1 MFKNVIIYPN
11 PYIKDIYH
19 YCDNKKDYFN
29 FLRNYPAM
37 SEIIGDIDKNI
48 KPVFDVDALG
58 QDIDIQETKKEI
70 NQIFPNKKIYY
81 AKREPREHKNSI
93 KYSYRFYVSGV
104 KINYKNLLKLCI
116 HYKLFDI
123 KICDNKKYDN
133 IYTKNRL
140 LLLPLTTEKYENK
153 KVPELKV
160 IEGDI
165 FDCCAS
171 YIEEDYEDWNNIEI
185 LKDIKLFEEK
195 EKKTNI
201 NDDLFSK
208 SLSLNKNYGY
218 DEDLILARKLVM
230 NCLSYNRAEN
240 YEDWIKLGF
249 CLRTIDYRLLDTW
262 IEFSKFSNSYF
273 EGECQKLWD
282 KFKENGNISIGS
294 LKYWAKNDNKQ
305 LYEKIIDD
313 TLTPWIDKAIRSEG
327 AHLDVANVTYE
338 IYKNKMYYDVKTKC
352 WFKVNEKTNIWFQ
365 DDSAGTRI
373 RIVLGEDVCKKFI
386 ERTQYWNSLQ
396 SDDELQVEANKIKA
410 KMSLKIASQLKNA
423 GFRDSIMKEMKG
435 VFATDNFKSHYLN
448 KKYHLFAF
456 KNCVFDC
463 ITKEFRDIEPND
475 YIMKTTKYDFDYD
488 TVSDDY
494 IEKVENIFKDIL
506 NTPEKYQYFID
517 INSLRLFGRNVHQ
530 EFYIFTGI
538 GSNGKSLW
546 YALHKHAMGSYCDK
560 LNPETFTKQ
569 SKTSNQTSE
578 LSSVEDCR
586 SCIIEEPNDE
596 EKLINKTLKE
606 ISGGTYKA
614 RGLFEEAEEKQA
626 QFALIF
632 LCNDIPDLQKSEEAI
647 ARRVRVV
654 SFDNKY
660 CDNPVLPNERVK
672 DLSLTALFS
681 EDINYARAYI
691 KILIKNWINK
701 DLTKTLITPQEI
713 KGSSKKYLDD
723 SNMVKNFIEMYYD
736 KSPNDTDKIR
746 TVNIF
751 NDYCCRIGRITSKAL
766 VKEMKNLGFEHYKSM
781 GNMYFKNI
789 KQKNEEFL
797 EDD

>member
-1 MFKNVIIYPN
+1 MFKNVLIVPN
-11 PYIKDIYH
+11 PFNKDIYH
-19 YCDNKKDYFN
+19 YCDNKKDYYN
-29 FLRNYPAM
+29 YLRNYPAM
-37 SEIIGDIDKNI
+37 SEIIGDINKNI
-48 KPVFDVDALG
+48 KPIFDVDAMG
-58 QDIDIQETKKEI
+58 EDIDIEETKKEI
-70 NQIFPNKKIYY
+70 NMIFPNKPIYFG
-81 AKREPREHKNSI
+81 KREPREHKNSI
-93 KYSYRFYVSGV
+93 KYSYRFYVGDV
-104 KINYKNLLKLCI
+104 QINYKNLLKLCI

-123 KICDNKKYDN
+123 KICGNKKYDN

-140 LLLPLTTEKYENK
+140 LALPLTTEKFK
-153 KVPELKV
+153 DKVPELQI

-165 FDCCAS
+165 FDCCAT
-171 YIEEDYEDWNNIEI
+171 YIEEDYEDWNNVEI
-185 LKDIKLFEEK
+185 LNEIKLFEEI
-195 EKKTNI
+195 KTKTKI

-208 SLSLNKNYGY
+208 SLSLNKNYACDG
-218 DEDLILARKLVM
+218 DLILASNLVM
-230 NCLSYNRAEN
+230 KCLSYDRADN

-249 CLRTIDYRLLDTW
+249 CLRTIDYRLLEVW
-262 IEFSKFSNSYF
+262 IHFSKISSSYV
-273 EGECQKLWD
+273 EGECETLWN
-282 KFKENGNISIGS
+282 KFKENGNIGIGS
-294 LKYWAKNDNKQ
+294 LKYWAKSDNKE

-313 TLTPWIDKAIRSEG
+313 TITPWIDKTIRSEG
-327 AHLDVANVTYE
+327 AHVDMANVVYQ
-338 IYKNKMYYDVKTKC
+338 IYKNKIHYDIKAKC

-365 DDSAGTRI
+365 DDSAGTKVRI
-373 RIVLGEDVCKKFI
+373 ILGEDICRKFI
-386 ERTQYWNSLQ
+386 ERTQYWNTLQ
-396 SDDELQVEANKIKA
+396 NDDELQVQANKIKA
-410 KMSLKIASQLKNA
+410 KISLKIASQLKNA
-423 GFRDSIMKEMKG
+423 GFRDSVMKEMKS
-435 VFATDNFKSHYLN
+435 VFSIDNFKSEYLN

-463 ITKEFRDIEPND
+463 ITKEFRDISPDD

-494 IEKVENIFKDIL
+494 VEKVENIFKDIL
-506 NTPEKYQYFID
+506 NTPEKYEYFID
-517 INSLRLFGRNVHQ
+517 INSLRLFGRNLHQ
-530 EFYIFTGI
+530 EFYIFTGC

-546 YALHKHAMGSYCDK
+546 YALHKNAMGSYCDK

-569 SKTSNQTSE
+569 AKTSNQTSE
-578 LSSVEDCR
+578 LGAVEDCR

-614 RGLFEEAEEKQA
+614 RGLFEEAEEKQG

-660 CDNPVLPNERVK
+660 CDNPVLPNERIK
-672 DLSLTALFS
+672 DVSLTALFS
-681 EDINYARAYI
+681 EDINYARSYI

-701 DLTKTLITPQEI
+701 GLTKTLVTPQEI
-713 KGSSKKYLDD
+713 KTSSKKYLDD

-736 KSPNDTDKIR
+736 KSPKDDDKIR
-746 TVNIF
+746 SSVIF
-751 NDYCCRIGRITSKAL
+751 NNYCCKIGKITSKNL

-789 KQKNEEFL
+789 KEKNEEFL